1 MKNLNVETQQ
11 NHLSLE
17 GALRATDAI
26 KFKPQ
31 LLDRIKASNNN
42 YTIDI
47 SRVEQIDIT
56 GLNSLIMAKKYSN
69 QIGRNLTILANENNP
84 IFELVHL
91 TKFGKFIDIQLV

>member
-1 MKNLNVETQQ
+1 MKNLSVESQQ

-17 GALRATDAI
+17 GALRSTDAI

-31 LLDRIKASNNN
+31 LLERIKASNSTF
-42 YTIDI
+42 TIDI
-47 SRVEQIDIT
+47 SGIENIDIT
-56 GLNSLIMAKKYSN
+56 GLNSLIMAKKYSKH
-69 QIGRNLTILANENNP
+69 IGRDLTILAKKDNP